1 MKYLL
6 LGNVSFENS
15 FKYGFLY
22 HGTALV
28 TLAVLAT
35 ANGIRSMENTPR
47 VSCGI

>member
-6 LGNVSFENS
+6 LGNVSFENA

-28 TLAVLAT
+28 TLAILAT
-35 ANGIRSMENTPR
+35 AHWHSLHGEYAR
-47 VSCGI
+47 VSGGV